1 MENKNRRKIL
11 NGEFIL
17 LTSAITNETI
27 CLRIDHISTILIS
40 EYEGEKV
47 TKITMLNENMFLTK
61 ETINQVLMLLDDS
74 ILSFSENKLNQV
86 FDELGE
92 LDKSNV

>member
-27 CLRIDHISTILIS
+27 CLRIDHISTILQS

-86 FDELGE
+86 FTELGE